1 MGMYIEAGVGKAW
14 AGKDVEMG
22 RRAATEAIQQLTH
35 FRPTLTLVFVSS
47 ELNIEEVNRGV
58 REVVGDCTVL
68 GTSSAGEIANEH
80 FTHSVVVAVLAS
92 PRLRVKAGVGK
103 DVTSDFKKAVHQALT
118 NAGVSEYFNSEHPLH
133 QMLHMSTSRRAGLSP
148 VFLIVFSPGA
158 TKRQVSLSH
167 DIHTELRK
175 ASGSRIPI
183 FGGTSSDYFHFEAN
197 YQIMDDCVYS
207 DAIVLAFVEAEILFG
222 LGMAHGF
229 STTTK
234 RALITKASGH
244 VVHELDNRPAVD
256 VCSELLGIPIEH
268 LGDGVIWFSQFPFGT
283 VDVYGNSLLHVPE
296 CVLPDGS
303 IQFGPLMRNDQVL
316 TLMRATPDDIAEAGL
331 SSYHNAIRQGG
342 LKKPSFAFM
351 FSCALRRRLMGDDE
365 WKEMDLLRSKA
376 RIPVAGFYT
385 FGEQGM
391 SPDGLP
397 VYSNQ
402 SVCTLVLSD
411 ELNPISAFLHKG
423 KRIYYEF
430 ASQLKKKE
438 AQMKVMS
445 RISQIIQEE
454 SDPTRLLSQ
463 LCDRLDNIFPWADW
477 RFYLSASI
485 AHTFYLVK
493 MRADEGF
500 PPQISDGKMP
510 RGFTA
515 IRLTSHGRRLGMLLA
530 KEKPGAVFPYEED
543 MAIAKTIARLAARG
557 LQRMEIDRRLTK
569 KLVQLEV
576 LNRLSHEVSKSI
588 SANTKLKN
596 IIKHVRRILKFS
608 MVSLWLVD
616 PAYEFLIR
624 EVSDEDRE
632 SKLAG
637 RYREYDEHLAKWQ
650 IANCRPTSTADLSRD
665 DYFVKTTPP
674 FTMAFISLPL
684 STKGHIVGIL
694 NVFWRTDAEHS
705 FQHDQTKET
714 VEFLGGVV
722 SHLAVFIEN
731 KYLQKHTTFLK
742 EIHHRLKNNLQ
753 NVASILRLQIRRLEG
768 MSAEQ
773 ALNDSITRIM
783 SIAVVHET
791 LCRGDIGMVDLR
803 TLIGSVSGLSLAGQ
817 MEPGMTVDISG
828 SSVMIPSREATS
840 LALVV
845 NELIQNAARHAYKGE
860 AEGNLSIAIEQCA
873 KNISITIRDDGR
885 GLPEGFSFEKD
896 GNLGLTIVRTLV
908 KDDLRGRFVLN
919 GEDGTAA
926 RITFPLPKDYYE
938 LKRS

>member
-1 MGMYIEAGVGKAW
+1 MGMYIETGVGKAL
-14 AGKDVEMG
+14 AGKDIEMG
-22 RRAATEAIQQLTH
+22 RRAAAEAVQQLTH
-35 FRPTLTLVFVSS
+35 FKPTLTIVFVSS

-58 REVVGDCTVL
+58 REVVGDCTVI

-80 FTHSVVVAVLAS
+80 FTHSVVVAVIAS

-103 DVTSDFKKAVHQALT
+103 DVTSDFKKAVNQALT
-118 NAGVSEYFNSEHPLH
+118 TAGVSEYFNSEHPLH
-133 QMLHMSTSRRAGLSP
+133 QMLHMSTSKKAGLSP

-175 ASGSRIPI
+175 ASGNRIPI

-207 DAIVLAFVEAEILFG
+207 DTIVLAFVEAETLFG

-244 VVHELDNRPAVD
+244 IVHELDGRPAVE
-256 VCSELLGIPIEH
+256 VCSELLDVPIEH
-268 LGDGVIWFSQFPFGT
+268 LGDGIIWFSQFPFGT

-316 TLMRATPDDIAEAGL
+316 TLMRATPDDIVRAGL
-331 SSYHNAIRQGG
+331 SSYNNAVRQGG
-342 LKKPSFAFM
+342 LKKPSLAFM

-365 WKEMDLLRSKA
+365 WKEMDLLRRKA
-376 RIPVAGFYT
+376 KIPVCGFYT
-385 FGEQGM
+385 FGEQGI

-402 SVCTLVLSD
+402 SVCTLVFSD

-445 RISQIIQEE
+445 KISQIIQEE
-454 SDPTRLLSQ
+454 SDPTRLLTQ
-463 LCDRLDNIFPWADW
+463 LSDSLNNIFPWADW

-485 AHTFYLVK
+485 ARTFYLVK
-493 MRADEGF
+493 MRSDEGF
-500 PPQISDGKMP
+500 PPQISDGKIP
-510 RGFTA
+510 PGFTS
-515 IRLTSHGRRLGMLLA
+515 IRLTSHGRRLGILLA
-530 KEKPGAVFPYEED
+530 QEKPGAVFPYEEE
-543 MAIAKTIARLAARG
+543 MAIAKTIARLTARG

-624 EVSDEDRE
+624 EASDGDRE
-632 SKLAG
+632 SKLAN
-637 RYREYDEHLAKWQ
+637 RYTEYDEHLAKWQ
-650 IANCRPTSTADLSRD
+650 IGNCRPTSIDDLSKD
-665 DYFVKTTPP
+665 DCFVKTTPP
-674 FTMAFISLPL
+674 LTMAFISLPI
-684 STKGHIVGIL
+684 SNKGQIVGIL
-694 NVFWRTDAEHS
+694 NLFWKSNAELS
-705 FQHDQTKET
+705 FRHDQTKET
-714 VEFLGGVV
+714 VEFLGGIVN
-722 SHLAVFIEN
+722 HLAIFIEN

-768 MSAEQ
+768 VSAEQ

-791 LCRGDIGMVDLR
+791 LCQGDIGMVDLR
-803 TLIGSVSGLSLAGQ
+803 TLIGNVSGLSLAGQ
-817 MEPGMTVDISG
+817 IEPSMTVDISG
-828 SSVMIPSREATS
+828 PSVMIPSREATS

-845 NELIQNAARHAYKGE
+845 NELIQNAARHGYKGQS
-860 AEGNLSIAIEQCA
+860 EGKLSILVERFAR
-873 KNISITIRDDGR
+873 NISVTIQDDGR

-908 KDDLRGRFVLN
+908 KDDLRGRFILN
-919 GEDGTAA
+919 GEGGTAA
-926 RITFPLPKDYYE
+926 RITFPLPKNYYE
-938 LKRS
+938 LRRS